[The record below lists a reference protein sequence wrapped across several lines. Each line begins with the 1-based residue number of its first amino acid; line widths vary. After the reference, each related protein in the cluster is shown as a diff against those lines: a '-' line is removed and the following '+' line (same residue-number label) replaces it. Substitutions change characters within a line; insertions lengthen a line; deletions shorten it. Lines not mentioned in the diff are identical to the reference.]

1 MVVLLGCDEATQPE
15 SAGAA
20 FMMPGSSMTAPN
32 ATGPMDAEAYPAQN
46 VTDAAMTLDRDSG
59 EDRSAQDRGPTG
71 SSEEGACA
79 DQTSDAQ
86 APSEE
91 VCNGMDDDCDGVIDE
106 DVEEIMCGEGMCQ
119 RTARCVD
126 GQMGV

>member
-1 MVVLLGCDEATQPE
+1 MVK
-15 SAGAA
+15 
-20 FMMPGSSMTAPN
+20 
-32 ATGPMDAEAYPAQN
+32 TGVHRI
-46 VTDAAMTLDRDSG
+46 VTHRVF
-59 EDRSAQDRGPTG
+59 R
-71 SSEEGACA
+71 EGACA

-119 RTARCVD
+119 RTARC
-126 GQMGV
+126 GWANGGVRWRATDRILQWAGR

>member
-32 ATGPMDAEAYPAQN
+32 ATGSMDAEAYPAQN

-59 EDRSAQDRGPTG
+59 EDRVHGSWPHRVFRG
-71 SSEEGACA
+71 
-79 DQTSDAQ
+79 
-86 APSEE
+86 
-91 VCNGMDDDCDGVIDE
+91 
-106 DVEEIMCGEGMCQ
+106 
-119 RTARCVD
+119 RCLR
-126 GQMGV
+126 